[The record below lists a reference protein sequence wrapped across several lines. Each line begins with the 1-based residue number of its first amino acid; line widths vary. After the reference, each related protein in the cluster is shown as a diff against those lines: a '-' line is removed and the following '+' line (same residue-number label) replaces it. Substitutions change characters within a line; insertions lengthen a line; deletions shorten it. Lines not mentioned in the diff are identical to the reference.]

1 MGRIIHLEITAD
13 DLDRA
18 TNFYAT
24 AFGWELESSPF
35 VDGYVVAGTGEGQ
48 GIDAAIMRRA
58 YQSQP
63 AIAWLDVDDI
73 DAALESVR
81 AAGGEVVGEV
91 QTIPTQGRVGYVRD
105 TEGNLLGLR
114 QPE

>member
-1 MGRIIHLEITAD
+1 MGRIIHVEITAD
-13 DLDRA
+13 DVDRA
-18 TNFYAT
+18 TKFYAA
-24 AFGWELESSPF
+24 AFGWQPDQSPF
-35 VDGYVVAGTGEGQ
+35 VDGYVMAGTGEGQ
-48 GIDAAIMRRA
+48 GIDAAIMRRQ

-73 DAALESVR
+73 DTALESVR
-81 AAGGEVVGEV
+81 TAGGEVAGEI
-91 QTIPTQGRVGYVRD
+91 QTIPGQGRVGYVRD

>member
-13 DLDRA
+13 DVDRA
-18 TNFYAT
+18 TDFYAN
-24 AFGWELESSPF
+24 AFGWRLDSSPF
-35 VDGYVVAGTGEGQ
+35 VDGYVMAGTGEGQ
-48 GIDAAIMRRA
+48 GIDAAIMRRE

-73 DAALESVR
+73 EAALVSVR
-81 AAGGEVVGEV
+81 SAGGEAAGDI
-91 QTIPTQGRVGYVRD
+91 QTIPGQGRVGYVRD